1 MTNIIYQRWAVAS
14 LALCMLLA
22 SLATSIANV
31 GLPSI
36 ALALHASF
44 QQVQWVV
51 LAYLLALTSL
61 IVSVGRLGDLFGR
74 KRLLLLGLALFA
86 LASSLCA
93 LTPSLPL
100 LLAARALQGVGAAMM
115 MSLSMAMV
123 GGLVSKTGSAM
134 GLLGSMSAIGTAL
147 GPSLGGI
154 LLAYADWRAIFWV
167 QLPLGVLTFALAYRF
182 LPAEA
187 SKNINTRF
195 DYLGNLILAC
205 SLSAYALALTVGN
218 GRGRGHFDQFN
229 AGLML
234 VALVGLAL
242 FIYVE
247 NRSSAPLLQLA
258 LLRNRTL
265 AASLASSALVA
276 SVMMATLVV
285 GPFYLSRG
293 FGLTATQLGLALSLG
308 PLAAAITGVPAG
320 RLVDAFGAARIALGG
335 LACIAVACVALCLL
349 PRYFG
354 LPSYLAAITLA
365 TMGYALFQAANNT
378 AVMAN
383 VPAAQR
389 GLISGLLNLSR
400 NVGLI
405 TGAAGMAALFAFG
418 VGGELMQA
426 SAAALTAGLQLT
438 FAVAALLIG
447 LAFALVLFAPARW
460 TPAKSIR
467 E

>member
-1 MTNIIYQRWAVAS
+1 MANLNHQRWAVAS

-93 LTPSLPL
+93 LAPSLPL

-134 GLLGSMSAIGTAL
+134 GLLGSVSAIGTAL
-147 GPSLGGI
+147 GPTLGGV

-167 QLPLGVLTFALAYRF
+167 QLPLGVLTFVLAYRF
-182 LPAEA
+182 LPAEP

-195 DYLGNLILAC
+195 DFLGNLMLAC
-205 SLSAYALALTVGN
+205 SLAAYALALTLGN
-218 GRGRGHFDQFN
+218 GHGRGHVDQVN

-247 NRSSAPLLQLA
+247 NNSSAPLLELA

-265 AASLASSALVA
+265 AASLASSALVT

-308 PLAAAITGVPAG
+308 PLAAALTGVPAG
-320 RLVDAFGAARIALGG
+320 RLVDAFGAARSALCG
-335 LACIAVACVALCLL
+335 LACIAAACVALCVL
-349 PRYFG
+349 PMHFG

-365 TMGYALFQAANNT
+365 TIGYALFQAANNT
-378 AVMAN
+378 AVM
-383 VPAAQR
+383 VDVQAAQR

-426 SAAALTAGLQLT
+426 STAALTAGLQLT
-438 FAVAALLIG
+438 FAVAALLIV
-447 LAFALVLFAPARW
+447 LAFALVFFSSTRLRE
-460 TPAKSIR
+460 IR
-467 E
+467 ALG